1 MDKKSGKS
9 AQKNKKSLPDYLE
22 EAREIEA
29 ELDSMEDPWVDDPEV
44 EERLRK
50 KVYQSIMEEQQKI
63 IKKQSLTHKI
73 GKYTVMFVITCIAL
87 FGVSMT
93 SQANRQRFIQS
104 ITYMIGDQEAIE
116 ISNVDNLDDSD
127 RKEEKVRTEVEE
139 NLGCQ
144 YPIFMYRPK

>member
-29 ELDSMEDPWVDDPEV
+29 ELDSMEDPWADDPEV

-50 KVYQSIMEEQQKI
+50 KVYQRIMEEQQKI

-73 GKYTVMFVITCIAL
+73 GKYTVDHLHRTL
-87 FGVSMT
+87 RG
-93 SQANRQRFIQS
+93 QH
-104 ITYMIGDQEAIE
+104 DQPGKPAEVHTKYYLYGRWGR
-116 ISNVDNLDDSD
+116 SN
-127 RKEEKVRTEVEE
+127 
-139 NLGCQ
+139 
-144 YPIFMYRPK
+144 